1 MTTQP
6 PDTPPAAPENVD
18 VSRRTWLAAE
28 RTWLAWWRTGVAVAA
43 VAIAVGR
50 LLPGLTG
57 GAQWPY
63 RVLGL
68 GYAALA
74 VAILLIGAWR
84 QLRSTRAL
92 QQGAYEPLSSPLVMA
107 MTGAAVALSVL
118 TMVLVA
124 VAL

>member
-1 MTTQP
+1 MP
-6 PDTPPAAPENVD
+6 PTPRSDVD
-18 VSRRTWLAAE
+18 VTRRTWLAAE

-57 GAQWPY
+57 GAKWPY

-74 VAILLIGAWR
+74 VVILVIGAWR

-92 QQGAYEPLSSPLVMA
+92 SKGAYEPLSSPLVMA
-107 MTGAAVALSVL
+107 MTAAAVGLSVL
-118 TMVLVA
+118 TLVLIA